1 MTKKINAVQFGLG
14 PIGQL
19 CAKTILQKHS
29 DRINLVGAVDID
41 PSKVGKDIGELV
53 GVGSTGIIVEN
64 NIKSI
69 VKKHKVNLVF
79 HTTTSFMEDVK
90 EQIIDLIKLKL
101 NVVSSTE
108 ELFFP
113 WFRNRQIAE
122 EIDLLA
128 KKFKVRVLGTGVNPG
143 FVMDVLPSV
152 LTQVCTEVKKI
163 RVERV
168 VNASKRRLPLQ
179 LKIGAGL
186 KVGDFKAKKATGK
199 FGHIGLVESLQFLA
213 YILNIQLD
221 EIKEELNP
229 IVTKRNLKTEYLTIQ
244 KGRVAGIH
252 HTAIG
257 FKNGQDVITLDLKMY
272 VGDHKDYD
280 AVYIDGEPP
289 IKMKVLNGIFGDVA
303 TVGSLINSAY
313 LIFNAKPGLI
323 TMADIGLPHG
333 FLRQRQ

>member
-1 MTKKINAVQFGLG
+1 MKRKINAVQFGLG

-19 CAKTILQKHS
+19 CAKTIIQKHR
-29 DRINLVGAVDID
+29 DKINLVGAVDIH
-41 PSKVGKDIGELV
+41 PAKVGKDLGELI
-53 GVGSTGIIVEN
+53 GVEN
-64 NIKSI
+64 LGITVVDDIRSI
-69 VKKHKVNLVF
+69 LRRNKVDLVF
-79 HTTTSFMEDVK
+79 HTTTSFMSDVK
-90 EQIIDLIKLKL
+90 GQLVELIKLKL
-101 NVVSSTE
+101 NIVSSTE

-113 WFRNRQIAE
+113 WFRNTQIAQ
-122 EIDLLA
+122 EIDTLA
-128 KKFKVRVLGTGVNPG
+128 RRFKVRVLGTGVNPG
-143 FVMDVLPSV
+143 FVMDVLPAV
-152 LTQVCTEVKKI
+152 LTQVCTSVKKI

-186 KVGDFKAKKATGK
+186 KVGEFKEKKATGK

-221 EIKEELNP
+221 EVEEELEP
-229 IVTKRNLKTEYLTIQ
+229 IVTKRSLQTEYLTIQ

-252 HTAIG
+252 HTAVG
-257 FKNGQDVITLDLKMY
+257 YKDGKEVITLDLKMF

-289 IKMKVLNGIFGDVA
+289 IKMKILNGVFGDTA
-303 TVGSLINSAY
+303 TVASLINSAY
-313 LIFNAKPGLI
+313 LIFNARPGLL

-333 FLRQRQ
+333 YLKI

>member
-1 MTKKINAVQFGLG
+1 MKKKINAVQFGLG

-19 CAKTILQKHS
+19 CAKTIIEKHS
-29 DRINLVGAVDID
+29 DKINLVGAVDIN
-41 PSKVGKDIGELV
+41 PSKVGKDVGELI
-53 GVGSTGIIVEN
+53 GINSTGIIVEN
-64 NIKSI
+64 DIKK
-69 VKKHKVNLVF
+69 VLKKHKVDLVF
-79 HTTTSFMEDVK
+79 HTTTSFMEEVK
-90 EQIIDLIKLKL
+90 DQLTELIKLKL

-113 WFRNRQIAE
+113 WFRNREIAQ

-143 FVMDVLPSV
+143 FVMDVLPAV
-152 LTQVCTEVKKI
+152 LTQVCTNVKKVK
-163 RVERV
+163 VERV

-186 KVGDFKAKKATGK
+186 KVGEFKAKKATGK

-221 EIKEELNP
+221 EIKETLNP
-229 IVTKRNLKTEYLTIQ
+229 IVTKKSLKTEYLTIQ

-252 HTAIG
+252 HTAVG
-257 FKNGQDVITLDLKMY
+257 FKDGKEVIVLDLKMY

-280 AVYIDGEPP
+280 AIYIDGEPP
-289 IKMKVLNGIFGDVA
+289 INMKILNGVFGDMA
-303 TVGSLINSAY
+303 TVGSLINCAY
-313 LIFNAKPGLI
+313 LIFNSKPGLL

-333 FLRQRQ
+333 FLK

>member
-1 MTKKINAVQFGLG
+1 MKRKINAVQFGLG

-19 CAKTILQKHS
+19 CARTIIQKHN
-29 DRINLVGAVDID
+29 DRINLVGAVDIH
-41 PSKVGKDIGELV
+41 PAKVGKDLGELI
-53 GVGSTGIIVEN
+53 GIETTGITVVED
-64 NIKSI
+64 IRSILRKSR
-69 VKKHKVNLVF
+69 VDVVF
-79 HTTTSFMEDVK
+79 HTTTSFMTDVR
-90 EQIIDLIKLKL
+90 EQLIELIKLKL
-101 NVVSSTE
+101 NIVSSTE

-113 WFRNRQIAE
+113 WFRNTQIAQ
-122 EIDLLA
+122 EIDNLA

-143 FVMDVLPSV
+143 FVMDVLPAV
-152 LTQVCTEVKKI
+152 LTQVCTSVKKI

-186 KVGDFKAKKATGK
+186 KVGEFKEKKATGK

-221 EIKEELNP
+221 EIEEELEP
-229 IVTKRNLKTEYLTIQ
+229 IVTRRSLKTEYLTIQ

-257 FKNGQDVITLDLKMY
+257 YKDGKEVITLDLKMF

-289 IKMKVLNGIFGDVA
+289 IKMKILNGVFGDIA
-303 TVGSLINSAY
+303 TVASLINSAY
-313 LIFNAKPGLI
+313 LIFNAKPGLL

-333 FLRQRQ
+333 YLKT

>member
-1 MTKKINAVQFGLG
+1 MKKKINAIQFGLG

-29 DRINLVGAVDID
+29 DRIDLVGAVDID
-41 PSKVGKDIGELV
+41 PSKVGKDLGELLEIEK
-53 GVGSTGIIVEN
+53 TGIMVEN
-64 NIKSI
+64 DIKKI
-69 VKKHKVNLVF
+69 LKKHKVDVVF
-79 HTTTSFMEDVK
+79 HTTTSFMSDVK
-90 EQIIDLIKLKL
+90 EQLVELIKMKL
-101 NVVSSTE
+101 NIVSSTE

-113 WFRNRQIAE
+113 WFRNGQIAN
-122 EIDLLA
+122 EINDLA
-128 KKFKVRVLGTGVNPG
+128 KRYKVRVLGTGVNPG
-143 FVMDVLPSV
+143 FVMDVLPAV
-152 LTQVCTEVKKI
+152 LTQVCTNVKKV

-186 KVGDFKAKKATGK
+186 KVSDFKAKKATGK

-213 YILNIQLD
+213 YILGIQLD
-221 EIKEELNP
+221 EAREDLKP
-229 IVTKRNLKTEYLTIQ
+229 IVTKKTIKTQYLIVQ
-244 KGRVAGIH
+244 KGKVAGIH

-257 FKNGQDVITLDLKMY
+257 IKDGNEVITLDLKMY

-289 IKMKVLNGIFGDVA
+289 IKMKILSGVFGDIA
-303 TVGSLINSAY
+303 TVGSLINCAY
-313 LIFNAKPGLI
+313 LIFNSKPGLL

-333 FLRQRQ
+333 FLK

>member
-1 MTKKINAVQFGLG
+1 MKKKINAVQFGLG

-19 CAKTILQKHS
+19 CAKTIIQKHS
-29 DRINLVGAVDID
+29 DRINLVGAVDIH
-41 PSKVGKDIGELV
+41 PAKVGKDLGELI
-53 GVGSTGIIVEN
+53 GVEN
-64 NIKSI
+64 LGITVVDDIRSI
-69 VKKHKVNLVF
+69 LRKNKVDLVF
-79 HTTTSFMEDVK
+79 HTTTSFMSDVK
-90 EQIIDLIKLKL
+90 EQLVELIKLKL
-101 NVVSSTE
+101 NIVSSTE

-113 WFRNRQIAE
+113 WFRNTQIAQ
-122 EIDLLA
+122 EIDNLA
-128 KKFKVRVLGTGVNPG
+128 RRFKVRVLGTGVNPG
-143 FVMDVLPSV
+143 FVMDVLPAV
-152 LTQVCTEVKKI
+152 LTQVCTSVKKI

-186 KVGDFKAKKATGK
+186 KVGEFKEKKATGK

-221 EIKEELNP
+221 EVEEELEP
-229 IVTKRNLKTEYLTIQ
+229 IVTKRSLQTEYLTIQ

-252 HTAIG
+252 HTAVG
-257 FKNGQDVITLDLKMY
+257 YKDGKEVITLDLKMF

-289 IKMKVLNGIFGDVA
+289 IKMKILNGVFGDTA
-303 TVGSLINSAY
+303 TVASLINSAY
-313 LIFNAKPGLI
+313 LIFNARPGLL

-333 FLRQRQ
+333 YLKI

>member
-1 MTKKINAVQFGLG
+1 MKKKINAVQFGLG

-19 CAKTILQKHS
+19 CAKTIIQKHS
-29 DRINLVGAVDID
+29 DRINLVGAVDIH
-41 PSKVGKDIGELV
+41 PAKVGKDLGELI
-53 GVGSTGIIVEN
+53 GVEN
-64 NIKSI
+64 LGITVVDDIRSI
-69 VKKHKVNLVF
+69 LRKNKVDLVF
-79 HTTTSFMEDVK
+79 HTTTSFMSDVR
-90 EQIIDLIKLKL
+90 EQLVELIKLKL
-101 NVVSSTE
+101 NIVSSTE

-113 WFRNRQIAE
+113 WFRNTQIAQ
-122 EIDLLA
+122 EIDNLA
-128 KKFKVRVLGTGVNPG
+128 RRFKVRVLGTGVNPG
-143 FVMDVLPSV
+143 FVMDVLPAV
-152 LTQVCTEVKKI
+152 LTQVCTSVKKI

-186 KVGDFKAKKATGK
+186 KVGEFKEKKATGK

-221 EIKEELNP
+221 EVEEELEP
-229 IVTKRNLKTEYLTIQ
+229 IVTKRSLQTEYLTIQ

-252 HTAIG
+252 HTAVG
-257 FKNGQDVITLDLKMY
+257 YKDGKEVITLDLKMF

-289 IKMKVLNGIFGDVA
+289 IKMKILNGVFGDTA
-303 TVGSLINSAY
+303 TVASLINSAY
-313 LIFNAKPGLI
+313 LIFNARPGLL

-333 FLRQRQ
+333 YLKI

>member
-1 MTKKINAVQFGLG
+1 MKKKINAVQFGLG

-19 CAKTILQKHS
+19 CAKTILLKHS
-29 DRINLVGAVDID
+29 DRINLVGAIDIA
-41 PSKVGKDIGELV
+41 PSKVGKDLGDLLGIEE
-53 GVGSTGIIVEN
+53 TGIIVEDD
-64 NIKSI
+64 IKK
-69 VKKHKVNLVF
+69 VLKKHKVDVVF
-79 HTTTSFMEDVK
+79 HTTTSFMSDVK
-90 EQIIDLIKLKL
+90 EQLVELIKMKL
-101 NVVSSTE
+101 NIVSSTE

-113 WFRNRQIAE
+113 WFRNGQIAK
-122 EIDLLA
+122 EIDNLA

-143 FVMDVLPSV
+143 FVMDVLPAM
-152 LTQVCTEVKKI
+152 LTQVCTSVKKI

-213 YILNIQLD
+213 YILGIELD
-221 EIKEELNP
+221 EVKEDLKP
-229 IVTKRNLKTEYLTIQ
+229 IVTKKTFKTEYLIIQ
-244 KGRVAGIH
+244 KGKVAGIH
-252 HTAIG
+252 HTAVGIKDG
-257 FKNGQDVITLDLKMY
+257 EEVITLDLKMY

-289 IKMKVLNGIFGDVA
+289 IKMKILNGVFGDTA
-303 TVGSLINSAY
+303 TVGSLINCAY
-313 LIFNAKPGLI
+313 LIFNCKPGLL

-333 FLRQRQ
+333 FLK

>member
-1 MTKKINAVQFGLG
+1 MKRKINAVQFGLG

-19 CAKTILQKHS
+19 CAKTIIQKHS
-29 DRINLVGAVDID
+29 DVINLVGAVDIN
-41 PSKVGKDIGELV
+41 PNKIGKDIGELI
-53 GVGSTGIIVEN
+53 GIEPTGILVEDD
-64 NIKSI
+64 IKKI
-69 VKKHKVNLVF
+69 VKKRKVDLVF

-90 EQIIDLIKLKL
+90 EQIVELIKLKL
-101 NVVSSTE
+101 NIVSSTE

-113 WFRNRQIAE
+113 WIRNREIAH
-122 EIDLLA
+122 EIDSLA

-152 LTQVCTEVKKI
+152 LTQVCTEVKRI

-168 VNASKRRLPLQ
+168 VNAAKRRLPLQ

-186 KVGDFKAKKATGK
+186 RVGEFKAKKATGK

-213 YILNIQLD
+213 YILNINLD
-221 EIKEELNP
+221 EIKEDLNP
-229 IVTKRNLKTEYLTIQ
+229 IVTKKSLKTEYLTIQ

-252 HTAIG
+252 HTAVG
-257 FKNGQDVITLDLKMY
+257 FKNGKEVISLDLKMY
-272 VGDHKDYD
+272 VGNHKDYD

-289 IKMKVLNGIFGDVA
+289 IKMKILNGVFGDIA
-303 TVGSLINSAY
+303 TVASLINCAY
-313 LIFNAKPGLI
+313 LIFNAKPGLL

-333 FLRQRQ
+333 FLKQ

>member
-1 MTKKINAVQFGLG
+1 MKKKINAVQFGLG

-19 CAKTILQKHS
+19 CAKTIIEKHS
-29 DRINLVGAVDID
+29 DKINLVGAVDIN
-41 PSKVGKDIGELV
+41 PSKVGKDVGELI
-53 GVGSTGIIVEN
+53 GINSTGIIVEN
-64 NIKSI
+64 DIKK
-69 VKKHKVNLVF
+69 VLKKHKVDLVF
-79 HTTTSFMEDVK
+79 HTTTSFMEEVK
-90 EQIIDLIKLKL
+90 DQLTELIKLKL

-113 WFRNRQIAE
+113 WFRNREIAQ

-143 FVMDVLPSV
+143 FVMDVLPAV
-152 LTQVCTEVKKI
+152 LTQVCTNVKKVK
-163 RVERV
+163 VERV

-186 KVGDFKAKKATGK
+186 KVGEFKAKKATGK

-213 YILNIQLD
+213 YILNIQFD
-221 EIKEELNP
+221 EIKETLNP
-229 IVTKRNLKTEYLTIQ
+229 IVTKKSLKTEYLTIQ

-252 HTAIG
+252 HTAVG
-257 FKNGQDVITLDLKMY
+257 FKDGKEVIVLDLKMY

-280 AVYIDGEPP
+280 AIYIDGEPP
-289 IKMKVLNGIFGDVA
+289 INMKILNGVFGDMA
-303 TVGSLINSAY
+303 TVGSLINCAY
-313 LIFNAKPGLI
+313 LIFNSKPGLL

-333 FLRQRQ
+333 FLK

>member
-1 MTKKINAVQFGLG
+1 MKKKINAVQFGLG

-19 CAKTILQKHS
+19 CAKTILQKHNE
-29 DRINLVGAVDID
+29 RINLVGAVDID
-41 PSKVGKDIGELV
+41 PSKVGKELGELL
-53 GVGSTGIIVEN
+53 GLGETGIKVESDIK
-64 NIKSI
+64 NIL
-69 VKKHKVNLVF
+69 KKKKVDLVF
-79 HTTTSFMEDVK
+79 HTTTSFMSDVRK
-90 EQIIDLIKLKL
+90 QLFDLIKLKL
-101 NVVSSTE
+101 NIVSSTE

-113 WFRNRQIAE
+113 WYRNREIAE
-122 EIDLLA
+122 EIDNLA

-152 LTQVCTEVKKI
+152 LTQVCTSVKRI

-186 KVGDFKAKKATGK
+186 KVSEFKEKKATGR

-213 YILNIQLD
+213 YVLNIQLD
-221 EIKEELNP
+221 EIKEELDP
-229 IVTKRNLKTEYLTIQ
+229 IVTYKNLRTDYLTIQ

-252 HTAIG
+252 HRAIG
-257 FKNGQDVITLDLKMY
+257 FKDGSEVIELDLKMFI
-272 VGDHKDYD
+272 GDHKDYD

-289 IKMKVLNGIFGDVA
+289 IKMKILNGVFGDTA
-303 TVGSLINSAY
+303 TVGSLINCGY
-313 LIFNAKPGLI
+313 LIFNAKPGLL

-333 FLRQRQ
+333 FFSQK

>member
-1 MTKKINAVQFGLG
+1 MKKKINAVQFGLG

-19 CAKTILQKHS
+19 CAKTIIEKHS
-29 DRINLVGAVDID
+29 DKINLVGAVDIN
-41 PSKVGKDIGELV
+41 PSKVGKDVGELI
-53 GVGSTGIIVEN
+53 GINSTGIIVEN
-64 NIKSI
+64 DIKKI
-69 VKKHKVNLVF
+69 LKKHKVDLVF
-79 HTTTSFMEDVK
+79 HTTTSFMEEVK
-90 EQIIDLIKLKL
+90 DQLTELIKLKL

-113 WFRNRQIAE
+113 WFRNREIAQ

-143 FVMDVLPSV
+143 FVMDVLPAV
-152 LTQVCTEVKKI
+152 LTQVCTNVKKVK
-163 RVERV
+163 VERV

-186 KVGDFKAKKATGK
+186 KVGEFKTKKATGK

-221 EIKEELNP
+221 EIKETLNP
-229 IVTKRNLKTEYLTIQ
+229 IVTKKSLKTEYLTIQ

-252 HTAIG
+252 HTAVG
-257 FKNGQDVITLDLKMY
+257 FKDGKEVIVLDLKMY

-289 IKMKVLNGIFGDVA
+289 INMKILNGVFGDMA
-303 TVGSLINSAY
+303 TVGSLINCAY
-313 LIFNAKPGLI
+313 LIFNSKPGLL

-333 FLRQRQ
+333 FLK

>member
-41 PSKVGKDIGELV
+41 PSKTGKDLGELL
-53 GVGSTGIIVEN
+53 GIGNTGIIVEN
-64 NIKSI
+64 EIKNIL
-69 VKKHKVNLVF
+69 KKHRVDIVF
-79 HTTTSFMEDVK
+79 HTTTSFMSDVK
-90 EQIIDLIKLKL
+90 DQLSELIKMKL
-101 NVVSSTE
+101 NIVSSTE

-122 EIDLLA
+122 EIDNLA

-143 FVMDVLPSV
+143 FVMDVLPAI
-152 LTQVCTEVKKI
+152 LTQVCTSVRKI

-186 KVGDFKAKKATGK
+186 KVGDFKAKKATGR

-213 YILNIQLD
+213 YILNVNLD

-229 IVTKRNLKTEYLTIQ
+229 IVTKKSVRTEYLTIQ
-244 KGRVAGIH
+244 KGKVVGIH
-252 HTAIG
+252 HVATG
-257 FKNGQDVITLDLKMY
+257 FKDGKEIITLDLKMY
-272 VGDHKDYD
+272 IGDHKDYD

-289 IKMKVLNGIFGDVA
+289 IKMKILNGVFGDTA
-303 TVGSLINSAY
+303 TVGSLINCAY
-313 LIFNAKPGLI
+313 LIFDAKPGLL

-333 FLRQRQ
+333 FFTTK